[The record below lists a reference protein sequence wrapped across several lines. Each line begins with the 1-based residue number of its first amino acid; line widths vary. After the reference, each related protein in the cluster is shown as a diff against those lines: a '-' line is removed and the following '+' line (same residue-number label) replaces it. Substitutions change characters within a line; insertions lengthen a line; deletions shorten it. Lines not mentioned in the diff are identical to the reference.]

1 MKNLTEVKQSE
12 QTQELQRCACCGFS
26 PVAVEEA
33 TAWGETGYTVA
44 RGAVVCSFCKMLFPS
59 IEVAPVDLSNLEL
72 MGAWAGFVDDIRQF
86 HTNVLKD
93 LMRYR
98 VTADR
103 LMPDVLGSWLV
114 GSALESKAQTEY
126 FEHVVPIEALTRVL
140 AAIEVASVLAD
151 EYDHEADVARVRDTV
166 EDAQVAPVWASW
178 LCSHC
183 AHGKAIDGTCSHWAR
198 CGAVHIESSIE
209 WTAKV
214 AREAARRQ
222 SKPEKK

>member
-1 MKNLTEVKQSE
+1 MSKLNEVKAAG

-26 PVAVEEA
+26 PVAVEEV

-44 RGAVVCSFCKMLFPS
+44 HGVVVCSFCKLLFPS

-72 MGAWAGFVDDIRQF
+72 MGAWGAFVDDIRQF
-86 HTNVLKD
+86 HTNVSKD

-103 LMPDVLGSWLV
+103 LMPDVLQSWLV
-114 GSALESKAQTEY
+114 GSVIPTKAQTEY

-140 AAIEVASVLAD
+140 AAIEVACVLAD
-151 EYDHEADVARVRDTV
+151 EHDHDPDVARVRETV
-166 EDAQVAPVWASW
+166 EDAQVAPAWASW
-178 LCSHC
+178 LHSHC
-183 AHGKAIDGTCSHWAR
+183 AQGKAVRDTQTHWAR

-222 SKPEKK
+222 SKKQ